1 MQLLDRLLQPGKNIT
16 LKFTGNGY
24 KESVHTFI
32 IRSTN
37 PDQLTLL
44 FKDNATSIDRLR
56 PGTKL
61 KLICHNEEDG
71 HDYRLSSELIEIKPG
86 DLPRVVVKRPVM
98 VEHSTR
104 RSFLRLDVNLPFSYY
119 DDLKE
124 KTGEAR
130 NLSINGLLA
139 LVQSSPSLKQDS
151 SLTSKLTLPN
161 VNKPLII
168 IGKIIRVE
176 KAKEDPSRSW
186 VAINF
191 QSASEEIKNQIS
203 RYLVQ
208 QQRLLI
214 NLKKRASNKN
224 LLIVSQTNQITD
236 KQPNSSLKP
245 Y

>member
-1 MQLLDRLLQPGKNIT
+1 MKLLDRLLQPGKNIT

-24 KESVHTFI
+24 KGSVHTFI

-44 FKDNATSIDRLR
+44 FKDNVTSIDRLH

-61 KLICHNEEDG
+61 KLICHNDEDD
-71 HDYRLSSELIEIKPG
+71 HDYRLSSELIEVKPG
-86 DLPRVVVKRPVM
+86 DLPRVVVKRPVV

-124 KTGEAR
+124 RTGEAR

-139 LVQSSPSLKQDS
+139 LVQSSPSLKQDY

-176 KAKEDPSRSW
+176 KEKKDPSRSW

-191 QSASEEIKNQIS
+191 QSASEEVKSQIS

-208 QQRLLI
+208 RQRLLI
-214 NLKKRASNKN
+214 NLKKRASNKS
-224 LLIVSQTNQITD
+224 LLEVSQTNQIAG
-236 KQPNSSLKP
+236 N
-245 Y
+245 